1 MEITPKAQAVELI
14 RASQKILVLSHK
26 NPDGDALGSALA
38 MKLALEK
45 MKKSVEV
52 AIAGN
57 KPKNCAFLPGYESIV
72 STVEASNDLVITID
86 TRQTGENLKL
96 GHKKLPDT
104 HQVVVVISPERGS
117 LVPEDVTVARSRPK
131 YDLIIILD
139 CSGLDRIGSLVEE
152 MPDLFFET
160 PTVSIDH
167 HSTNGYFAKVNWV
180 DMTATSTAEM
190 LVSLFEAMSR
200 DESLLDE
207 DIATALLTGLTT
219 DTGSFQN
226 SSTTPKSLTVAAQLV
241 AAGAR
246 QQEIIDH
253 IFRTKPLSTLKLW
266 GKVLSN
272 IREES
277 DGNFVWAPITAEE
290 IKSVGAETSET
301 GGLID
306 ELLKTAQG
314 FNFALLL
321 SERDGQVHGSF
332 RSVKNNFVVSDM
344 AQMLGG
350 GGHPKAAAFEV
361 SGSLRDRQSEI
372 IASIKEHLRR
382 QSQSTS

>member
-14 RASQKILVLSHK
+14 RASERILVLAHK

-45 MKKSVEV
+45 MKKTVEV
-52 AIAGN
+52 AIAGD
-57 KPKNCAFLPGYESIV
+57 KPKNCAFLPGYDSV
-72 STVEASNDLVITID
+72 VQTVEASNDLVITVD

-96 GHKKLPDT
+96 GHKKLPET

-117 LVPEDVTVARSRPK
+117 LVPEDVTVTRSRPK
-131 YDLIIILD
+131 FDLIIMLD
-139 CSGLDRIGSLVEE
+139 CSAMDRIGPMVEE

-180 DMTATSTAEM
+180 DMTASSTAEM

-226 SSTTPKSLTVAAQLV
+226 ASTTPKSLTVAAQLV

-272 IREES
+272 IREET
-277 DGNFVWAPITAEE
+277 DGNFVWATITAEE
-290 IKSVGAETSET
+290 LKSVGAETSET
-301 GGLID
+301 SGLID

-314 FNFALLL
+314 FDFALLL
-321 SERDGQVHGSF
+321 CEREGHVKGSL
-332 RSVKNNFVVSDM
+332 RSVKNSFTVSDL
-344 AQMLGG
+344 AELFGG
-350 GGHPKAAAFEV
+350 GGHPKAAGFEV
-361 SGSLRDRQSEI
+361 TGTLAEKKDEI
-372 IASIKEHLRR
+372 IAKIKDQLRSGSR
-382 QSQSTS
+382 STS